1 MPGFHPGI
9 QFDFEADK
17 VNCFFGPNACLADET
32 LIATTLG
39 PKRIDELTLDD
50 IVYDEFG
57 QPIRILNIFNN
68 GVKEVVQLTNRHSL
82 LVECTEDHIWLCKE
96 RRKSE
101 YSQLPVKSFFKRTDI
116 KRIYLSPKLGD
127 VDVPYSYS
135 IGAILGDGCS
145 RQRTKNIHISSASPA
160 IVEKIALELGGTC
173 RKLTGNNYTWSIEN
187 MNRPELYDN
196 WCKDRYAH
204 EKIVDLKIL
213 KTWNRL
219 TLLRFVAGLIDTDG
233 SVCKE
238 KATNIVVQI
247 GMQAIS
253 VIDALEYAFL
263 ALWGIKMFRSIDNR
277 SKYKNGPVHCLKV
290 SNNVESLRILNELN
304 EFLVVES
311 KKYLSKYDNDEYQSK
326 RTKNGSISIK
336 LGSRR
341 YVNTYDIHV
350 DSETNLYCLANGLVT
365 HNSGKSTIMKMI
377 KSYCGIEKGGWSKIS
392 SELALGA
399 QCQSH
404 FPWVYRAY
412 SPATS
417 DCVVDWD
424 GIASFYNDGD
434 IKIDEWA
441 WFSNN
446 ISLSEDGMTSESE
459 QFQYLMDKPSSG
471 QYRMIKINKLLN
483 MAKNPPDLT
492 MYISENPTQ
501 RAESDYIR
509 TLPRN
514 GKPTL
519 ILDEPERALSLPKQ
533 MELFKLLNELTS
545 EYQII
550 IATHSPFVLF
560 QQDMKIFNIEE
571 GYSDKC
577 LDIFKRCVEK

>member
-1 MPGFHPGI
+1 MVKSIKILNGFLTEMPGFYPGI
-9 QFDFEADK
+9 QFDFEPDK
-17 VNCFFGPNACLADET
+17 VNVLLAPN
-32 LIATTLG
+32 G
-39 PKRIDELTLDD
+39 
-50 IVYDEFG
+50 Y
-57 QPIRILNIFNN
+57 
-68 GVKEVVQLTNRHSL
+68 
-82 LVECTEDHIWLCKE
+82 
-96 RRKSE
+96 
-101 YSQLPVKSFFKRTDI
+101 
-116 KRIYLSPKLGD
+116 
-127 VDVPYSYS
+127 
-135 IGAILGDGCS
+135 
-145 RQRTKNIHISSASPA
+145 
-160 IVEKIALELGGTC
+160 
-173 RKLTGNNYTWSIEN
+173 
-187 MNRPELYDN
+187 
-196 WCKDRYAH
+196 
-204 EKIVDLKIL
+204 
-213 KTWNRL
+213 
-219 TLLRFVAGLIDTDG
+219 
-233 SVCKE
+233 
-238 KATNIVVQI
+238 
-247 GMQAIS
+247 
-253 VIDALEYAFL
+253 
-263 ALWGIKMFRSIDNR
+263 
-277 SKYKNGPVHCLKV
+277 
-290 SNNVESLRILNELN
+290 
-304 EFLVVES
+304 
-311 KKYLSKYDNDEYQSK
+311 
-326 RTKNGSISIK
+326 
-336 LGSRR
+336 
-341 YVNTYDIHV
+341 
-350 DSETNLYCLANGLVT
+350 
-365 HNSGKSTIMKMI
+365 GKSCILKMI

-412 SPATS
+412 SPASS

-492 MYISENPTQ
+492 QYVSAHPTQ

-533 MELFKLLNELTS
+533 VELYKVLSDLTK

-560 QQDMKIFNIEE
+560 QDNMKIFDLQE
-571 GYSDKC
+571 GFSNEC
-577 LDIFKRCVEK
+577 IQIFKDCVQTQINKENEPL

>member
-1 MPGFHPGI
+1 MVKSIKILNGFLTEMPGFHPGI

-17 VNCFFGPNACLADET
+17 VNCFFGPNAA
-32 LIATTLG
+32 
-39 PKRIDELTLDD
+39 
-50 IVYDEFG
+50 
-57 QPIRILNIFNN
+57 
-68 GVKEVVQLTNRHSL
+68 
-82 LVECTEDHIWLCKE
+82 
-96 RRKSE
+96 
-101 YSQLPVKSFFKRTDI
+101 
-116 KRIYLSPKLGD
+116 
-127 VDVPYSYS
+127 
-135 IGAILGDGCS
+135 
-145 RQRTKNIHISSASPA
+145 
-160 IVEKIALELGGTC
+160 
-173 RKLTGNNYTWSIEN
+173 
-187 MNRPELYDN
+187 
-196 WCKDRYAH
+196 
-204 EKIVDLKIL
+204 
-213 KTWNRL
+213 
-219 TLLRFVAGLIDTDG
+219 
-233 SVCKE
+233 
-238 KATNIVVQI
+238 
-247 GMQAIS
+247 
-253 VIDALEYAFL
+253 
-263 ALWGIKMFRSIDNR
+263 
-277 SKYKNGPVHCLKV
+277 
-290 SNNVESLRILNELN
+290 
-304 EFLVVES
+304 
-311 KKYLSKYDNDEYQSK
+311 
-326 RTKNGSISIK
+326 
-336 LGSRR
+336 
-341 YVNTYDIHV
+341 
-350 DSETNLYCLANGLVT
+350 
-365 HNSGKSTIMKMI
+365 GKSTIMKMI

-399 QCQSH
+399 QCQAH

-412 SPATS
+412 SPASS
-417 DCVVDWD
+417 DCVVEWD

-492 MYISENPTQ
+492 AYVSAHPTQ

-560 QQDMKIFNIEE
+560 QEDMKIFNIEE

-577 LDIFKRCVEK
+577 LDIFRQCVETNINKENETL